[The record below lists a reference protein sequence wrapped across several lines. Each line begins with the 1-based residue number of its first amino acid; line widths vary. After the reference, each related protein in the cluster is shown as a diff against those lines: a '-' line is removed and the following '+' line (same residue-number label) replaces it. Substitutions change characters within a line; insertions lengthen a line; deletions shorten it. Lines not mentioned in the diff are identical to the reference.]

1 MIEEFLNPQKILKM
15 LPLQKKMI
23 AADFGSGSGG
33 WAIPLAKILDK
44 GKVYAID
51 ILQEPLSALRGR
63 AKLEGLANIITLR
76 EDVEEGTSLPA
87 GKLDLVLMT
96 NLLFQV
102 ENNKKV
108 LEEAK
113 RVLKEGGRILIVDWF
128 KDNPLTKRI
137 EFVDFEKIKKIA
149 KDLNLELEKEFEAGS
164 YHKGLI
170 FVKI

>member
-1 MIEEFLNPQKILKM
+1 MIGEFLNPQKVLKKI
-15 LPLQKKMI
+15 PLKENMI

-51 ILQEPLSALRGR
+51 VLQEPLSALRGR
-63 AKLEGLANIITLR
+63 VKLEELANIITLR
-76 EDVEEGTSLPA
+76 EDVEKKTSLPT

-108 LEEAK
+108 LEEAE
-113 RVLKEGGRILIVDWF
+113 RVLKKGGKVLIVDWA

-137 EFVDFEKIKKIA
+137 EFVDFDKIKKIA
-149 KDLNLELEKEFEAGS
+149 KELNLKLEKEFEAGS